1 MSRIT
6 EGRLGKLIC
15 NLLIALLMLAI
26 ARVAFIVAN
35 YDKYA
40 ETMSLELLK
49 GIACGGLTFDL
60 AALFYINSL
69 YIVLFLFPLHFK
81 ERRGYH
87 LGLKWLF
94 VITNGIAMAANL
106 CDCVYVRFT
115 GRRTTA
121 TVFSEF
127 SHESNLAGI
136 FGNEILHNLPL
147 VVLAIV
153 VIWGVWKLYQTP
165 RTDRSDEGLVWYYV
179 KMALSLVV
187 AALCAIT
194 AIRGGIGQTVR
205 PISISNANQYVDRP
219 IEAAAVLNT
228 PFSIIR
234 TIGKP
239 AFNIPEYMPAE
250 EAERYY
256 SPVHY
261 PIDSI
266 GTKRQMNVVIFI
278 VESFSRGFI
287 GALNTDIQN
296 GEYKG
301 YTPFTDSLI
310 NVSRTYK
317 YAFANGMKSIDG
329 MPSVL
334 SSIPMMIEPF
344 FLTPASMNHIGGIA
358 HELKSEGY
366 YSAFFHGAPNG
377 SMGFEAFAR
386 SSGFDDYFGLNEYCK
401 SAEHNG
407 MDDFDGSWAIWDEE
421 FFQYFAEEMSHFKQP
436 FVTALFSASSHHP
449 FHVPARYA
457 DIYPEEGGHPNF
469 KCIRYV
475 DMALQRFFERAKHE
489 PWFANTLFVIT
500 CDHSSDAVSTIKGA
514 NYGNDQQQFAAPIIF
529 YAPADSTLRGTDT
542 STLAQQIDIMPT
554 VLGYLGYD
562 KPYVAFGIDLFNTP
576 AEKAFTFNYLAGTY
590 QYARGDYFL
599 QFDGT
604 DTKAIYNFRNDKTLT
619 HNLLDSLPS
628 DSVKAMEM
636 ELKSIIQQYAE
647 RMRNDQ
653 LTYRHQSN

>member
-49 GIACGGLTFDL
+49 GIARGGLTFDL

-69 YIVLFLFPLHFK
+69 YIVQFLFPLHFK

-165 RTDRSDEGLVWYYV
+165 RTDRNDEGLVWYYV

-239 AFNIPEYMPAE
+239 AFNIPEYMLAE

-344 FLTPASMNHIGGIA
+344 FLTPASMNHNGGIA
-358 HELKSEGY
+358 HELK
-366 YSAFFHGAPNG
+366 
-377 SMGFEAFAR
+377 
-386 SSGFDDYFGLNEYCK
+386 
-401 SAEHNG
+401 
-407 MDDFDGSWAIWDEE
+407 
-421 FFQYFAEEMSHFKQP
+421 
-436 FVTALFSASSHHP
+436 
-449 FHVPARYA
+449 
-457 DIYPEEGGHPNF
+457 
-469 KCIRYV
+469 
-475 DMALQRFFERAKHE
+475 
-489 PWFANTLFVIT
+489 
-500 CDHSSDAVSTIKGA
+500 
-514 NYGNDQQQFAAPIIF
+514 
-529 YAPADSTLRGTDT
+529 
-542 STLAQQIDIMPT
+542 
-554 VLGYLGYD
+554 
-562 KPYVAFGIDLFNTP
+562 
-576 AEKAFTFNYLAGTY
+576 
-590 QYARGDYFL
+590 
-599 QFDGT
+599 
-604 DTKAIYNFRNDKTLT
+604 
-619 HNLLDSLPS
+619 
-628 DSVKAMEM
+628 
-636 ELKSIIQQYAE
+636 
-647 RMRNDQ
+647 
-653 LTYRHQSN
+653 